1 MESSVGKR
9 IDVAVFPLANAVLFP
24 GVSLPLHVFEGRYEK
39 MLEDV
44 HARGWQLAVSLV
56 EASENPSEFVLN
68 SICGAGEVQ
77 IFREYPNG
85 ASDILVH
92 GKQRVKLLNFIQQ
105 EPYLVMEA
113 EIIRPIMVPRGQD
126 AKQTAKGAL
135 AQFQALAKTWAFL
148 NPQLPQEAPFLF
160 QEIKDLGQLC
170 DFFVFHFL
178 KRPLDKQV
186 YLNNASANERA
197 EMLTHYLETDLL
209 RLTRK
214 VNRHKRS
221 LLMH

>member
-1 MESSVGKR
+1 MELLKIHPGNR

-44 HARGWQLAVSLV
+44 RARGWQLAVSLV
-56 EASENPSEFVLN
+56 EASQSQTEFVLN
-68 SICGAGEVQ
+68 TICGAGDVQ

-85 ASDILVH
+85 SSDILVH
-92 GKQRVKLLNFIQQ
+92 GKQRVKLLNFIQH

-113 EIIRPIMVPRGQD
+113 EVLQPKPASRSRD
-126 AKQTAKGAL
+126 ARSTL
-135 AQFQALAKTWAFL
+135 ERFQALVKTWAFL
-148 NPQLPQEAPFLF
+148 HPELPQETPFLF
-160 QEIKDLGQLC
+160 QEIRDLGQLC

-178 KRPLDKQV
+178 TRPLDKQV
-186 YLNNASANERA
+186 YLNTPNPIERA
-197 EMLTHYLETDLL
+197 EMLTNFLETDLV

-214 VNRHKRS
+214 VDRHKRS